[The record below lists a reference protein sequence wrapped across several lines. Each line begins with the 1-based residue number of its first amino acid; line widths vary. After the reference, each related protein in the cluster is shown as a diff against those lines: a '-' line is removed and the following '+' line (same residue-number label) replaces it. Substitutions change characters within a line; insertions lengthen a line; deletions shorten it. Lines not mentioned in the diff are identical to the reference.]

1 MKIASQMKRTS
12 YLAELEFLYIFALRC
27 PEMRCGIGS
36 LIFIA
41 ILNYIDLFFE
51 SSDVNEDLKPY
62 LMLLNSREDVPLVR
76 SKFMESANAEDL
88 DGDTEF
94 QSHLYR
100 SVEEE
105 YHKNV
110 VPLTKLRW
118 KFAQHKISRTLGI
131 YTNMPIE

>member
-1 MKIASQMKRTS
+1 MKRTS

-51 SSDVNEDLKPY
+51 SADVYEDLKPY

-76 SKFMESANAEDL
+76 NKFKESSNAEELDL
-88 DGDTEF
+88 SGSELG
-94 QSHLYR
+94 SHLYR
-100 SVEEE
+100 SVEDE
-105 YHKNV
+105 YHKQLI
-110 VPLTKLRW
+110 PLSKLRW
-118 KFAQHKISRTLGI
+118 KFA
-131 YTNMPIE
+131 

>member
-1 MKIASQMKRTS
+1 MKRTS

-51 SSDVNEDLKPY
+51 SADVYEDLGPY
-62 LMLLNSREDVPLVR
+62 LKLLNSLDDVPLVR
-76 SKFMESANAEDL
+76 KKFIESSNAEELDL
-88 DGDTEF
+88 SGSEIGT
-94 QSHLYR
+94 HLYR

-105 YHKNV
+105 YRK
-110 VPLTKLRW
+110 
-118 KFAQHKISRTLGI
+118 
-131 YTNMPIE
+131 